1 MNKNILVLIFLL
13 VSGSLMAQTP
23 TLNNLVV
30 MGTGIQW
37 YAADTG
43 GSSLLISTLLV
54 DGTTYYASQTVNG
67 VESTTRLAVT
77 ATVIAL
83 PFPIFTTQPGASAYI
98 VTDVTYS
105 TESGKENYV
114 WTYTGDLGIDYSIT
128 SGGGNT
134 NSVTLKWL
142 TAGNKTVTISSA
154 TNGCRAASATSSTE
168 TTVSVELLA
177 LRDEYQGGEI
187 FYILQSDDAGYNVK
201 VTHGLIVSPIN
212 LSDGTA
218 WSNIIDPII
227 TSIDNSTVLNRDG
240 LANSNLIIGKAGHVS
255 SAAKLCFDYTNTDA
269 GTGVYPDWYFL
280 GFGEL
285 RRLCLN
291 LMLLDFNDF
300 WTSGYSSSTAAWYY
314 DGFGD
319 WLQHLR
325 AIQQLEFE
333 LFASFKTLKPRLFTV

>member
-1 MNKNILVLIFLL
+1 MNKNILVLILLL

-23 TLNNLVV
+23 TLNNLVT
-30 MGTGIQW
+30 GTGIQW
-37 YAADTG
+37 YAAENG
-43 GSSLLISTLLV
+43 GSSLLISTPLV
-54 DGTTYYASQTVNG
+54 DGTNYYASQIVNG
-67 VESTTRLAVT
+67 VESTTRLVVA
-77 ATVIAL
+77 ATVIAMPTL
-83 PFPIFTTQPGASAYI
+83 TFTTQPGASAA
-98 VTDVTYS
+98 DVTYS
-105 TESGKENYV
+105 TESGKDNCV

-154 TNGCRAASATSSTE
+154 TNGCTAASATSSTE
-168 TTVSVELLA
+168 IMVSVELLS
-177 LRDEYQGGEI
+177 LGDEYQGGEI

-240 LANSNLIIGKAGHVS
+240 LANSNLIIAKAGHVS

-269 GTGVYPDWYFL
+269 GTGVYPDWYLL

-300 WTSGYSSSTAAWYY
+300 WTSSYSSSTAAWYY

-319 WLQHLR
+319 WLQHIR

-333 LFASFKTLKPRLFTV
+333 LFASFKTLKL

>member
-1 MNKNILVLIFLL
+1 MNKYILILILL
-13 VSGSLMAQTP
+13 LGAVSSRAIPPEP
-23 TLNNLVV
+23 TLSDLIVS
-30 MGTGIQW
+30 GTGIKW
-37 YAADTG
+37 YNAATG
-43 GSSLLISTLLV
+43 GTEYTDLSTPLV
-54 DGTTYYASQTVNG
+54 NGTTYYASQTVNG
-67 VESTTRLAVT
+67 VESTMRLAVT
-77 ATVIAL
+77 AIPVPTFTVQAGSSAIIA
-83 PFPIFTTQPGASAYI
+83 TE
-98 VTDVTYS
+98 VTYT
-105 TESGKENYV
+105 TESGTDNCV
-114 WTYTGDLGIDYSIT
+114 WTYSGDLGIDYSIT

-240 LANSNLIIGKAGHVS
+240 LANSNLIIAKAGHVS

-269 GTGVYPDWYFL
+269 GTGVYSDWYLL

-300 WTSGYSSSTAAWYY
+300 WTSSYSSSTAAWYY

-319 WLQHLR
+319 WLQHIR